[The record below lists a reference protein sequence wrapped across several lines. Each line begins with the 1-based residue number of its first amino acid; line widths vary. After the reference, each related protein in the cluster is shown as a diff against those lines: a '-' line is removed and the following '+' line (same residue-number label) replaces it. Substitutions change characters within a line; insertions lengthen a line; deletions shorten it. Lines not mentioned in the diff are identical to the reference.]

1 MVLTE
6 FGNKPIEKIEVGDYV
21 WSKDPLTGENALKRV
36 VHTFEN
42 NVSELVCI
50 QTKEETITC
59 TAEHMFYVC
68 GRGWIA
74 AKDIKP
80 FDKFTLYNKQ
90 TTVVESVEYKDVE
103 NGIKVYNL
111 EVEEYHT
118 YFVGK
123 QCIFVHNKCWR
134 AERRGYWKK
143 QASIGGNST
152 WYEVTD
158 DNLRLMKAGKAPIGY
173 DGLKVVLHHV
183 RGKAVD
189 MSDYVE
195 MSATAH
201 IAFHKMHGYKGF

>member
-1 MVLTE
+1 M
-6 FGNKPIEKIEVGDYV
+6 Y
-21 WSKDPLTGENALKRV
+21 
-36 VHTFEN
+36 TFEN

-118 YFVGK
+118 YLLENSVFLFIINVGA
-123 QCIFVHNKCWR
+123 QNGE
-134 AERRGYWKK
+134 A
-143 QASIGGNST
+143 IGKSKR
-152 WYEVTD
+152 V
-158 DNLRLMKAGKAPIGY
+158 
-173 DGLKVVLHHV
+173 
-183 RGKAVD
+183 
-189 MSDYVE
+189 
-195 MSATAH
+195 
-201 IAFHKMHGYKGF
+201 

>member
-1 MVLTE
+1 M
-6 FGNKPIEKIEVGDYV
+6 Y
-21 WSKDPLTGENALKRV
+21 
-36 VHTFEN
+36 TFEN

-123 QCIFVHNKCWR
+123 QCIFVHNKCWS

-143 QASIGGNST
+143 QA
-152 WYEVTD
+152 
-158 DNLRLMKAGKAPIGY
+158 R
-173 DGLKVVLHHV
+173 
-183 RGKAVD
+183 
-189 MSDYVE
+189 
-195 MSATAH
+195 
-201 IAFHKMHGYKGF
+201 